1 MQGQRRAQD
10 VPAQLLPALQVVAVD
25 PHPSVQGIALEE
37 SAAPGRLERFG
48 MPESLLHLLRL
59 DAGEGVLRPV
69 ELEVLLEPL

>member
-1 MQGQRRAQD
+1 M
-10 VPAQLLPALQVVAVD
+10 D